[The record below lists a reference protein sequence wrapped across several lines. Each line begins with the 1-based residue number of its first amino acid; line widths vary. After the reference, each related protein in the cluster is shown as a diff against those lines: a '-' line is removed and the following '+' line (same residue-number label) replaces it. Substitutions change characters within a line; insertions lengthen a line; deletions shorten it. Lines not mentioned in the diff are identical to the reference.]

1 MKKLSKESKRIINF
15 LIYYFVISIGIISL
29 FYFFLEKIF
38 WLILIIWVFATF
50 GVLSVSFF
58 TLVNLRVKELDELK
72 RTQTARIKK
81 NKI

>member
-72 RTQTARIKK
+72 KDSDSEDKK